1 MTESD
6 SQLLSCYN
14 WQCPVGDL
22 EEECGRFLGSVLMIV
37 MLGAVVGLVVLV
49 LRKSPA
55 LGGRESGALVA
66 VVMVMYAVS
75 VLAML
80 MKSRE
85 T

>member
-55 LGGRESGALVA
+55 LGGRESGSSKLAVIFDFLALGQDN
-66 VVMVMYAVS
+66 
-75 VLAML
+75 L
-80 MKSRE
+80 
-85 T
+85 